1 MEELDGVLFGTFTLR
16 EVDDLYKSET
26 SSLEFGWLRKKTN
39 NNCLHNSLLKTP
51 EKLTPRCYNLG
62 GASPNLPRN
71 PPTTPVSE
79 LNSRGASPCPV
90 GPLSKLNANAPPFI
104 PCSSPEPGDETL
116 GTEQG
121 HSSALEER
129 LTTPT
134 NQNSP
139 SPGSEV
145 AEESSTPVQTV
156 AMPTPSLP
164 SIAGGG
170 VSVNETRTD
179 APPTSHSA
187 SPHSSTQES
196 PSSHPHSSPPPP
208 HSTPS
213 TQSTTPSSQTHPK
226 TWASVVRKIGSGSQ
240 SVATPSSSADPSEGK
255 ERGGRGGGGEV
266 GENGGSESSGTKP
279 SVHLKSLG
287 DQLEGLKVSHAPLS
301 LQPRGLINQGNW
313 CYMHAVSFVM

>member
-1 MEELDGVLFGTFTLR
+1 MEPSLPEKFTTCTSQRPLLWR
-16 EVDDLYKSET
+16 YSHDTYTSL
-26 SSLEFGWLRKKTN
+26 SSLSSCLPCLLSLTPSVQFGWLRKKAN

-51 EKLTPRCYNLG
+51 ELARRCYNLG
-62 GASPNLPRN
+62 GASPNIPRN

-104 PCSSPEPGDETL
+104 PCSSPEPGEDETL
-116 GTEQG
+116 GVEQG
-121 HSSALEER
+121 LSSALEER

-139 SPGSEV
+139 SLGSEV

-156 AMPTPSLP
+156 AVPTPSLP
-164 SIAGGG
+164 SVAGGG

-179 APPTSHSA
+179 APPTSHST
-187 SPHSSTQES
+187 SPHSSTQQS

-208 HSTPS
+208 HS

-226 TWASVVRKIGSGSQ
+226 TWASVVRKVGSGSQ
-240 SVATPSSSADPSEGK
+240 SVATPTSSAGPSEGK
-255 ERGGRGGGGEV
+255 ERGGGGEV
-266 GENGGSESSGTKP
+266 GENGGSVEAASVSSESSGTKP

-287 DQLEGLKVSHAPLS
+287 GESIH
-301 LQPRGLINQGNW
+301 
-313 CYMHAVSFVM
+313 